1 MKQSIKNLTIIGLII
16 NTFLSI
22 IKIIGGKLGASSA
35 LIADGVHSISDSIT
49 DFAIIFGVKFWTQ
62 KADKDHQYGHEKIEF
77 IVSFCI
83 GLILF
88 IASFE
93 IIEHELTNIY
103 HNHVSTP
110 SLFCAYVAFFSYLV
124 KEFVYR
130 WHKGFALK
138 VKSQALLANAYHHRS
153 DVFSSLV
160 ITISILIAVFC
171 PKITFIDTISAV
183 IVAGFIFKSGLDII
197 IPAFHSLTDKSLS
210 NEDLE
215 KLEKVILSCDN
226 VVSFHKIRSRVN
238 GAKAYLDL
246 HVQVPNELSLY
257 EAHKTSHI
265 VKDKILEN
273 FPNLVDVLIHVEPKD
288 D

>member
-1 MKQSIKNLTIIGLII
+1 MKQSIKNLTIVGLII
-16 NTFLSI
+16 NAFLSI
-22 IKIIGGKLGASSA
+22 IKIVGGKLGASSA
-35 LIADGVHSISDSIT
+35 LIADGIHSISDSIT

-77 IVSFCI
+77 VVSFCI
-83 GLILF
+83 GLVLF
-88 IASFE
+88 LASFE

-103 HNHVSTP
+103 HKNVSTP
-110 SLFCAYVAFFSYLV
+110 SLYCAYIAFFSYIV
-124 KEFVYR
+124 KEIIYR
-130 WHKGFALK
+130 WHKSFALK

-153 DVFSSLV
+153 DAFSSLV

-197 IPAFHSLTDKSLS
+197 IPAFNSLTDKSLS
-210 NEDLE
+210 KEELE
-215 KLEKVILSCDN
+215 RLEGLVLSCEN
-226 VVSFHKIRSRVN
+226 VLSLHEIRSRTS
-238 GAKAYLDL
+238 GEKAYLDL
-246 HVQVPNELSLY
+246 HLQVPNELSLY
-257 EAHKTSHI
+257 EAHRTSHI

-273 FPNLVDVLIHVEPKD
+273 FPCLVDVLIHIEPKD